1 MKLAGL
7 SPALFRH
14 SEQRTIA
21 AQIDDTTYVSCNIL
35 VVKVV
40 EELRYLV
47 LAIQREG
54 NRLLAAELRPLG
66 ITPSQAEVLRVLR
79 DHGPLTL
86 NALGDLLVCET
97 GNSPSRLVDR
107 LVAQGLVKR
116 GIDKVDR
123 RYLAL
128 SLTPQGRAL
137 HRRVVTAENRLHR
150 TMHDLVAGQALDET
164 ITTLRAVAD
173 AFPSGAAL
181 ARRRDPE
188 YDHHL
193 AQER

>member
-1 MKLAGL
+1 M
-7 SPALFRH
+7 
-14 SEQRTIA
+14 
-21 AQIDDTTYVSCNIL
+21 TYVSCNIL
-35 VVKVV
+35 VMKVV

-86 NALGDLLVCET
+86 NALGGLLVCET

-123 RYLAL
+123 RYLTL
-128 SLTPQGRAL
+128 SLTTQGRAL
-137 HRRVVTAENRLHR
+137 HRRIVTAENRLHR
-150 TMHDLVAGQALDET
+150 TMDDLVAGQALDET
-164 ITTLRAVAD
+164 ISTLRTLAG
-173 AFPSGAAL
+173 AFPAGAAL

-188 YDHHL
+188 L
-193 AQER
+193 ATQEN

>member
-1 MKLAGL
+1 M
-7 SPALFRH
+7 
-14 SEQRTIA
+14 
-21 AQIDDTTYVSCNIL
+21 TYVSCN
-35 VVKVV
+35 VSAMKVL

-86 NALGDLLVCET
+86 NALGGLLVCET

-107 LVAQGLVKR
+107 LVAQGLVQR
-116 GIDKVDR
+116 SVDKVDR

-128 SLTPQGRAL
+128 TLTAPGRAL

-150 TMHDLVAGQALDET
+150 TIDGLVADRELDET
-164 ITTLRAVAD
+164 IATLRAVAD
-173 AFPSGAAL
+173 GFPAGAAL
-181 ARRRDPE
+181 ARRRDPG
-188 YDHHL
+188 HAF
-193 AQER
+193 AQDR

>member
-1 MKLAGL
+1 M
-7 SPALFRH
+7 
-14 SEQRTIA
+14 
-21 AQIDDTTYVSCNIL
+21 TYVSCNVL
-35 VVKVV
+35 TMKVV

-86 NALGDLLVCET
+86 NALGGLLVCET

-123 RYLAL
+123 RYLTL
-128 SLTPQGRAL
+128 SLTTQGRAL
-137 HRRVVTAENRLHR
+137 HRRIVTAENRLHR
-150 TMHDLVAGQALDET
+150 TMNDLVAGRALDET
-164 ITTLRAVAD
+164 ISTLRTLAD
-173 AFPSGAAL
+173 AFPAGAAL

-188 YDHHL
+188 L
-193 AQER
+193 ATQEN

>member
-1 MKLAGL
+1 M
-7 SPALFRH
+7 
-14 SEQRTIA
+14 
-21 AQIDDTTYVSCNIL
+21 
-35 VVKVV
+35 KVV

-79 DHGPLTL
+79 DHGPMTL
-86 NALGDLLVCET
+86 NALGGLLVCET

-123 RYLAL
+123 R
-128 SLTPQGRAL
+128 
-137 HRRVVTAENRLHR
+137 
-150 TMHDLVAGQALDET
+150 
-164 ITTLRAVAD
+164 
-173 AFPSGAAL
+173 
-181 ARRRDPE
+181 
-188 YDHHL
+188 
-193 AQER
+193 

>member
-1 MKLAGL
+1 
-7 SPALFRH
+7 
-14 SEQRTIA
+14 
-21 AQIDDTTYVSCNIL
+21 
-35 VVKVV
+35 VKVA

-86 NALGDLLVCET
+86 NALGGLLVCET

-107 LVAQGLVKR
+107 LVAQGLIQR
-116 GIDKVDR
+116 EIDLDDR

-128 SLTPQGRAL
+128 SLTKEGRAL
-137 HRRVVTAENRLHR
+137 CRRIVAAEQVLHK
-150 TMHDLVAGQALDET
+150 TLDELIAGQPVGET
-164 ITTLRAVAD
+164 ISTLRAVAE
-173 AFPSGAAL
+173 AFPAGEAL
-181 ARRRDPE
+181 ARRRDTE
-188 YDHHL
+188 
-193 AQER
+193 